1 MVRYACTSKLNRMHT
16 EWLAL
21 ITVSLSP
28 PKLAAFIQISQEEK
42 PPAHVITPPM
52 PRCPTEEWQMAWAK
66 TVIETVLPLCIVLAC
81 SLLPWSSQ
89 KQVLQPPAQLR
100 QPHCLGTTPSSKR
113 MLGTLRAGHGTAV
126 SPWGISPAASVL
138 WYFLSC
144 LHQNVVDLCC
154 QLPGGGLRRDGA
166 AASAVSQQ
174 TGVGKPCQGESSPFW
189 DLSMLK
195 PHLSC
200 PSA

>member
-1 MVRYACTSKLNRMHT
+1 MACINHH
-16 EWLAL
+16 
-21 ITVSLSP
+21 VSFP
-28 PKLAAFIQISQEEK
+28 PKPAAFIQISQEEK

-52 PRCPTEEWQMAWAK
+52 SRCPKEEWQMAWAK

-100 QPHCLGTTPSSKR
+100 QPHCPGTTPSSKR

-126 SPWGISPAASVL
+126 SPWEISPAASVL

-144 LHQNVVDLCC
+144 LHQNVVDFCC
-154 QLPGGGLRRDGA
+154 QLPGGGLRRTGQLLLLCRSRLVLASPARVKA
-166 AASAVSQQ
+166 A
-174 TGVGKPCQGESSPFW
+174 PFGI
-189 DLSMLK
+189 
-195 PHLSC
+195 
-200 PSA
+200 